1 MKKRRWLLPD
11 WAYVPIAIFNMFMIL
26 YMIIVGCVLIYVGY
40 KQVSDYP
47 DSVWYCEE
55 TNMQATV
62 IVPGNARSYISI
74 VDLDDGEK
82 YTVILSS
89 HMDIQDLYAGD
100 VYDKDSSEKV
110 SRCRIGVS
118 MEERRFVQ
126 KIRSFTLNTA
136 GNCPHLPC
144 DGSIT
149 FVREK

>member
-11 WAYVPIAIFNMFMIL
+11 WAYVPIAIFNIVMIF
-26 YMIIVGCVLIYVGY
+26 YMIIVGCVLIYVGR

-55 TNMQATV
+55 TNMRATV
-62 IVPGNARSYISI
+62 IAPEDDVDYIAI

-82 YTVILSS
+82 YTVDMPWPIKPGLYRG
-89 HMDIQDLYAGD
+89 DIHDTTSA
-100 VYDKDSSEKV
+100 EKAEF
-110 SRCRIGVS
+110 CECGFE

-136 GNCPHLPC
+136 DNCPHLPC